1 MNVLVTG
8 SNGFVG
14 KEVVRVLEANSLS
27 VTSLVRNRSANN
39 PSKKA
44 ILMNNFHSK
53 AEWKEALIGIDVV
66 VHLIAR
72 THNLSEKNI
81 DTYDLYRYTNVGITE
96 ALCDAILD
104 SDVKKLVF
112 MSSIKVNGES
122 TDINAF
128 SESSN
133 ENPEDNYGVTKQE
146 AESVV
151 RNKLDR
157 SNKDFIIIRPPLIY
171 GVKVKGN
178 LETLL
183 KVIQKKIPLPF
194 KCIHNK
200 RSIVDVTT
208 LCKFIALCIRENK
221 IRNELFLVAEEESYT
236 TSELIE
242 KIARDND
249 LKCLQFC
256 VPKILLD
263 IALKVIGKGDVS
275 KKLLKNLQ
283 INCSKAVHFAKK
295 FNDNEI
301 FNKA

>member
-14 KEVVRVLEANSLS
+14 KEVVRVLKANSLS
-27 VTSLVRNRSANN
+27 VTSLVRDKSASN
-39 PSKKA
+39 PSKKT

-53 AEWKEALIGIDVV
+53 AEWKEVLIGIDVV
-66 VHLIAR
+66 IHLIAR

-81 DTYDLYRYTNVGITE
+81 DTYDLYHHTNVGITE
-96 ALCDAILD
+96 TLCDAILD

-122 TDINAF
+122 TEINSF
-128 SESSN
+128 SETSN
-133 ENPEDNYGVTKQE
+133 ENPEDTYGITKKE

-157 SNKDFIIIRPPLIY
+157 SNKDFIIIRAPLIY
-171 GVKVKGN
+171 SFKVKGN
-178 LETLL
+178 LETMH
-183 KVIQKKIPLPF
+183 KAIQKKIPLPF
-194 KCIHNK
+194 KSIHNK

-208 LCKFIALCIRENK
+208 LSKFISLCIRENTIK
-221 IRNELFLVAEEESYT
+221 NELFLVAEEKSYT

-242 KIARDND
+242 KVARDNN
-249 LKCLQFC
+249 LTCLQFC

-263 IALKVIGKGDVS
+263 IALKVIGKGSMS
-275 KKLLKNLQ
+275 KKLLQNLQ
-283 INCSKAVHFAKK
+283 IDSSKAVHFAKK
-295 FNDNEI
+295 FNANEI
-301 FNKA
+301 FNKG